1 MATSRVRDVVID
13 PRFFVP
19 PGVVDVRH
27 QNNEDAEVL
36 YDASTLAQE
45 GPVLQSPASV
55 IPMPPTSYTIV
66 DQRVRIASDGRA
78 IVDAIVDF
86 PDVDGVIS
94 IDVRVTKV

>member
-1 MATSRVRDVVID
+1 MLFRS
-13 PRFFVP
+13 
-19 PGVVDVRH
+19 
-27 QNNEDAEVL
+27 
-36 YDASTLAQE
+36 
-45 GPVLQSPASV
+45 
-55 IPMPPTSYTIV
+55 PMPPTSYTIV